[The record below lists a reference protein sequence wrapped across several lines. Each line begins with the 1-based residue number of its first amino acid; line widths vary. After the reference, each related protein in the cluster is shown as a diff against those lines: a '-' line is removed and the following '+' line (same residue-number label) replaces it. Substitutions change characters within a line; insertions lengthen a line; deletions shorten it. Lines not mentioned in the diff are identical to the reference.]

1 MTTFTN
7 VECTYTGGGVY
18 VVTAMYGD
26 VHFTSDLDLY
36 GTYDASNDVIEENYD
51 CDYDSHWK
59 DPSEPLPSWGDLLSA
74 IMESHEN
81 GYSNNM
87 DADEVI
93 KIMLRYHPDL
103 SIRIGDTVPAEAD
116 RKRFTV
122 SLPDED
128 MDMVVGLLQDDIR
141 ELCLSGDAL
150 LIRSAVVSSYNLYKL
165 HKRRQVSF
173 ELTDAQGLLLTQNM
187 FVYCQRMAEA
197 GDNRQYP
204 LFDFAIQLLT
214 PFTGKDEHSF

>member
-1 MTTFTN
+1 MATFTN

-18 VVTAMYGD
+18 VVTALYGD
-26 VHFTSDLDLY
+26 VHFLSDLDTY
-36 GTYDASNDVIEENYD
+36 GTYDVSTDVIEEVYN

-59 DPSEPLPSWGDLLSA
+59 DPSDPLPSWGDLLSA
-74 IMESHEN
+74 IMDSHQD

-103 SIRIGDTVPAEAD
+103 SIRIGSTVPAEAD

-122 SLPDED
+122 SLSDED
-128 MDMVVGLLQDDIR
+128 MEMVAESLYEDIA
-141 ELCLSGDAL
+141 ELCLSGDEII
-150 LIRSAVVSSYNLYKL
+150 IRSTVFNAYHLYET

-173 ELTDAQGLLLTQNM
+173 ELTDASALLLMQTLLI
-187 FVYCQRMAEA
+187 YAERCAEA
-197 GDNRQYP
+197 GDDRQWAY
-204 LFDFAIQLLT
+204 FDFAKQMFT